1 MAYSAQKDKKTHL
14 GLTEVFLKY
23 RPVLERLLRKFVGP
37 DETEDLISET
47 YLRTYESF
55 SKEEIAYPKSFLYK
69 TAKNLVLNHISKH
82 ENRFCQ
88 SIEDNASPDVYL
100 VSEQVEIQVEAQEKL
115 QIFSSAVDSLSPKC
129 RKAFIYKRVHGWSL
143 KTIAK
148 EMDISVSTVEKHV
161 AKGVLICTRALKDNG
176 YNMKGVASRKIDKRK
191 RKTTL

>member
-1 MAYSAQKDKKTHL
+1 MTYSAQNDKKANN
-14 GLTEVFLKY
+14 GFTEVFLKY

-55 SKEEIAYPKSFLYK
+55 GREEIAYPKTFLYK
-69 TAKNLVLNHISKH
+69 TARNLALNYISKH

-88 SIEDNASPDVYL
+88 SIEDNHSSDVYS
-100 VSEQVEIQVEAQEKL
+100 VSDQVEIQIEAQEKL
-115 QIFSSAVDSLSPKC
+115 QIFNLAVESLSPKC

-161 AKGVLICTRALKDNG
+161 AKGVLICSRALKDNG
-176 YNMKGVASRKIDKRK
+176 YNMKGAASSKIDKRK
-191 RKTTL
+191 RKIAL